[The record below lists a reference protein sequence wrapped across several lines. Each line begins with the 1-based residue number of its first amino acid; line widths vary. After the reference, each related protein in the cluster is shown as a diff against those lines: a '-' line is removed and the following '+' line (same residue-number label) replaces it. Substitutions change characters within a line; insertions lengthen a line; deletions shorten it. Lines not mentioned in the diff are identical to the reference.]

1 MRNSSLVKWF
11 CADNPAG
18 LKSATE
24 AMVPIYRKVGER
36 SLSSE
41 VARVNGDGVQ
51 GSEAAGTSSARHVRN
66 MPTEDLR
73 FPTQGLSA

>member
-1 MRNSSLVKWF
+1 
-11 CADNPAG
+11 
-18 LKSATE
+18 
-24 AMVPIYRKVGER
+24 MVPIYRKVGER